1 MNRQRTLKQTA
12 RLAVCFSL
20 LLSAGCSVGV
30 EPINKAAKDCKENG
44 GLEKLHWQGP
54 WDLVAYC
61 KNGAEFKL
69 ESR

>member
-1 MNRQRTLKQTA
+1 MRKTLII
-12 RLAVCFSL
+12 SL
-20 LLSAGCSVGV
+20 MILLSAGCSVGA
-30 EPINKAAKDCKENG
+30 EPINTAIRKCTDNG

-61 KNGAEFKL
+61 KNGAEFKI